1 MCVHMYACAW
11 CWIEIVKSF
20 QLWKDKGE
28 KKNTRGRPKKNSLG
42 EDMESVSDEST
53 SDDLTKKGST
63 TTPCPKVDLT
73 KNEDPQGCPAV
84 VQKDDSA
91 LPGEKPVECLNS
103 TKDDLTKNED
113 SHGCPAVVQKDDSA
127 LPGEKPVECLNS
139 TKDDL
144 TKNEDSHGCPAVV
157 QKDDSALPGEKPV
170 ECLNST
176 KDDLTKNEDS
186 HGCSVVI
193 QTDDSALP
201 GEKNP
206 TSPHPPKDDLT
217 KNALE
222 NDGLADQLK
231 RSFSFIDVGTNDTS
245 SGVSCWIHF
254 MFFFLEFWDLKE
266 YTPKYPKQFGDQKGI
281 YKRYVLGDNQ
291 LAQVASKTLDVA
303 ALKLDDEPASHGQG
317 LPDSEQEEAKKAHGD
332 VF

>member
-1 MCVHMYACAW
+1 MYACAW

-73 KNEDPQGCPAV
+73 KNEDPQ
-84 VQKDDSA
+84 
-91 LPGEKPVECLNS
+91 
-103 TKDDLTKNED
+103 
-113 SHGCPAVVQKDDSA
+113 
-127 LPGEKPVECLNS
+127 
-139 TKDDL
+139 
-144 TKNEDSHGCPAVV
+144 GCPAVV

-332 VF
+332 VFWFTFSSF